1 MSEITLESVDCS
13 FQQWRSQ
20 RCSRTEPI
28 PEKLW
33 AMAIDLYPHHKRS
46 HICRRLGL
54 SCRQFKQKLEEMGA
68 GFVLASTDMDTPS
81 PKPASEVTL
90 KLQGQK
96 LALTLKVSMDSL
108 GQVLPHFEGLL

>member
-1 MSEITLESVDCS
+1 MSEITLESADYS

-20 RCSRTEPI
+20 RSSRTEPI

-33 AMAIDLYPHHKRS
+33 SMAIDLYPRHKRS

-54 SCRQFKQKLEEMGA
+54 SGSQFKQRLEDVDA

-90 KLQGQK
+90 KLQGQR
-96 LALTLKVSMDSL
+96 LALTLKVSIDSL
-108 GQVLPHFEGLL
+108 SQVLPHFEGLL

>member
-1 MSEITLESVDCS
+1 MSEITLESVDYS

-20 RCSRTEPI
+20 RSSRSEPI

-33 AMAIDLYPHHKRS
+33 AMAIDLYPCHKRS

-54 SCRQFKQKLEEMGA
+54 SGSQFKQKLEEMGA
-68 GFVLASTDMDTPS
+68 GFVLASTDMDSPS
-81 PKPASEVTL
+81 PKPVPEVIL
-90 KLQGQK
+90 KLQGQR

-108 GQVLPHFEGLL
+108 SQVLPHFEALL